1 MFRPKGPIISYN
13 SRRGNT
19 CLVEIPEELMPVQS
33 KKIDVEKSK
42 DSAPDSFSKK
52 TPNYIDV
59 MNLLNSK
66 EKNF

>member
-1 MFRPKGPIISYN
+1 MS
-13 SRRGNT
+13 
-19 CLVEIPEELMPVQS
+19 VQS

-66 EKNF
+66 EKKILETNYVHKSERTDCPQSLI

>member
-1 MFRPKGPIISYN
+1 MS
-13 SRRGNT
+13 
-19 CLVEIPEELMPVQS
+19 VQS
-33 KKIDVEKSK
+33 EKIDVEKSK

-66 EKNF
+66 EKKFLETNNVHKSERTDCPQSLM

>member
-1 MFRPKGPIISYN
+1 MS
-13 SRRGNT
+13 
-19 CLVEIPEELMPVQS
+19 VQS

-42 DSAPDSFSKK
+42 DSAPDSFSIK

-66 EKNF
+66 EKKNSRDK